1 MKIYVGLELTVT
13 LFESSDIVRTSP
25 DNEVVPGENWG

>member
-13 LFESSDIVRTSP
+13 LFESSDIVRTSSA
-25 DNEVVPGENWG
+25 DNIGGEGDWE